1 MAGVSPIPLAADV
14 VAYVREVFD
23 VANQRVT
30 ARLDRMPTTHEETL
44 DFALIDALAEAR
56 GPHVTTTGTVVDIDA
71 HFVGGGWHWE
81 RWEIADIGIIVNF
94 RRADVL
100 LRTKVVLLQSKRL
113 YPREA
118 EFVEDLG
125 LTRPGG
131 FGSLMLQSLP
141 ATLGQRLFRFDDT
154 CRYRALQVGD
164 DQWQAIAKYESELGL
179 PVHYMLYHPR
189 VIPSEARIPVTLP
202 FVPSISPIVVGIR
215 VISTSSM
222 HSLTQTFPRNYAP
235 AFGDLRGDHAQPGLG
250 MPDFMIDEVLSCH
263 EGYVADDGL
272 QNPGL
277 QRVFNQRSG
286 PIAAA
291 IRIDI
296 NLPEEGS

>member
-1 MAGVSPIPLAADV
+1 MTTVVPIPLAPDV
-14 VAYVREVFD
+14 VAYIRAVFD
-23 VANQRVT
+23 LANERVT

-44 DFALIDALAEAR
+44 DFAVIDALAEAR
-56 GPHVTTTGTVVDIDA
+56 GPHLAPSGTVVDIDA
-71 HFVGGGWHWE
+71 HFVGGGWHWN
-81 RWEIADIGIIVNF
+81 RWEIADLGLIVNF
-94 RRADVL
+94 RRADTL

-118 EFVEDLG
+118 EFTEDLG

-131 FGSLMLQSLP
+131 FGSLMQQSLP
-141 ATLGQRLFRFDDT
+141 ATIGPRVFRFDTT

-164 DQWQAIAKYESELGL
+164 DQWQAIAKYESEFGL

-189 VIPSEARIPVTLP
+189 SIPSEAAIPVVLP
-202 FVPSISPIVVGIR
+202 VAPSGDPIVVGIR
-215 VISTSSM
+215 VLSAAFM
-222 HSLTQTFPRNYAP
+222 RSLTGTFSRNYAP
-235 AFGDLRGDHAQPGLG
+235 AFGELCSDQVQPGTRL
-250 MPDFMIDEVLSCH
+250 PDFMVDEVLTCR
-263 EGYVADDGL
+263 EGYVADDGI

-277 QRVFNQRSG
+277 QRVFNQRTA

-296 NLPEEGS
+296 NLPEQT

>member
-1 MAGVSPIPLAADV
+1 VALAPIPLAPDV
-14 VAYVREVFD
+14 VSYLREVFD
-23 VANQRVT
+23 LANERVT

-56 GPHVTTTGTVVDIDA
+56 GPHLAMSGTVVDIDA
-71 HFVGGGWHWE
+71 HFLGGGRHWD
-81 RWEIADIGIIVNF
+81 RWEIADLGLIVNF
-94 RRADVL
+94 RQAGTL

-118 EFVEDLG
+118 EFTEDLG

-131 FGSLMLQSLP
+131 FGSLMQQSLP
-141 ATLGQRLFRFDDT
+141 ATIGPRVFRFDHS

-164 DQWQAIAKYESELGL
+164 GQWQAIAKYESEFGL

-189 VIPSEARIPVTLP
+189 AIPSEATIPVVL
-202 FVPSISPIVVGIR
+202 PIVPNSDPLIVGVR
-215 VISTSSM
+215 VISATSM
-222 HSLTQTFPRNYAP
+222 RSLTETFPRNYAP
-235 AFGDLRGDHAQPGLG
+235 SFGELQGDSTQPGMRL
-250 MPDFMIDEVLSCH
+250 PDFVIGEVLACR
-263 EGYVADDGL
+263 EGYVADDGI

-277 QRVFNQRSG
+277 QRVFNQRNA

-291 IRIDI
+291 VRIDI
-296 NLPEEGS
+296 NLPNGVQ